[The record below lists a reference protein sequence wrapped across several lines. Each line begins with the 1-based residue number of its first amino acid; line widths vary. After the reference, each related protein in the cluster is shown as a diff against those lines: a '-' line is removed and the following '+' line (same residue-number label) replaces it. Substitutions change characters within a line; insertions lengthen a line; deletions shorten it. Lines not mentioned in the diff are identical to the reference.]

1 MEGIVKSLYLPK
13 IPKSQTCS
21 GSLLNSPLLLHSNA
35 TSVTFNSAT
44 HHLHKCF
51 LFQQPGG
58 VIHSKAQEKVNLG
71 AIHASKATTPTTT
84 ATQRWI
90 LEPVG
95 DGDSRHIGFKVER
108 PGAYEITSNE
118 VTVGRVPEKAD
129 LVIPVATVSGVHAR
143 IRIKQDNLLVIDLDS
158 TNGTFIGDKRLKPGV
173 VTTVSSGS
181 YITFG
186 DTNLAMFRV
195 SKIEEK
201 AADTVGEPEG
211 ELENDGKS
219 DSTETS
225 STSS

>member
-95 DGDSRHIGFKVER
+95 
-108 PGAYEITSNE
+108 
-118 VTVGRVPEKAD
+118 
-129 LVIPVATVSGVHAR
+129 
-143 IRIKQDNLLVIDLDS
+143 
-158 TNGTFIGDKRLKPGV
+158 
-173 VTTVSSGS
+173 
-181 YITFG
+181 
-186 DTNLAMFRV
+186 
-195 SKIEEK
+195 
-201 AADTVGEPEG
+201 
-211 ELENDGKS
+211 
-219 DSTETS
+219 
-225 STSS
+225 